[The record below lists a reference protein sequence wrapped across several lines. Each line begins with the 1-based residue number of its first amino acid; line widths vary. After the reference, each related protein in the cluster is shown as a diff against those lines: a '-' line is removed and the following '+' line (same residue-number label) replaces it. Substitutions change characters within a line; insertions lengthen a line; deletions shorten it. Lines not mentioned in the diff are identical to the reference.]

1 MCQSKI
7 LNLMR
12 FLNMKVI
19 TKQYNCL
26 KISVVIAA
34 TLMLPA
40 QTFAEAGAKSMF
52 ADDTSSVMMS
62 DDSASPAQ
70 NSSALKSKPKA
81 VPVLAKKSHAADD
94 SDYVE
99 NVASESDMLPTSYS
113 GVQYWIDLQ
122 EPNGRTHKVTTSH
135 IFHSGDGIKLQIKSK
150 TAGYLYV
157 MNQDSSGQ
165 VTPLYPPQGQ
175 SPAMIQ
181 ANMTYTIPS
190 RGAIRFDNVPGNEKV
205 TIALAKYPIPSAS
218 NSAPS
223 ASVAGMTSVSYSG
236 DAYNDCAGNHSSAG
250 SKGMFAE
257 ESGGSSSMDC
267 IRKNHNAGSKGM
279 FSEEDS
285 ASVEPASYSVVPT
298 AALEAGDVLFVD
310 FNLSHR

>member
-1 MCQSKI
+1 
-7 LNLMR
+7 
-12 FLNMKVI
+12 
-19 TKQYNCL
+19 
-26 KISVVIAA
+26 
-34 TLMLPA
+34 MLPA

-62 DDSASPAQ
+62 DDSVSPAQ
-70 NSSALKSKPKA
+70 NSSAVKPKSKA
-81 VPVLAKKSHAADD
+81 VPVLAKKSRASDD
-94 SDYVE
+94 SDYAE
-99 NVASESDMLPTSYS
+99 NEVAESNVLPTSYS

-135 IFHSGDGIKLQIKSK
+135 TFHSGDGIKLQIKSK

-157 MNQDSSGQ
+157 MNQDASGQ

-181 ANMTYTIPS
+181 ANTTYTIPS

-218 NSAPS
+218 NSAQS
-223 ASVAGMTSVSYSG
+223 ASPSGMTSVSYSA
-236 DAYNDCAGNHSSAG
+236 DAYNDCASNHSGAG

-257 ESGGSSSMDC
+257 ESGGSSGMDC

-279 FSEEDS
+279 FAEEDS
-285 ASVEPASYSVVPT
+285 ASAEPASYSVVPT
-298 AALEAGDVLFVD
+298 AALEAGDVLFID

>member
-135 IFHSGDGIKLQIKSK
+135 AFHSGDGIKLQIKSK

-157 MNQDSSGQ
+157 MNQDDSGK
-165 VTPLYPPQGQ
+165 VTPLYQ
-175 SPAMIQ
+175 SINPIQ
-181 ANMTYTIPS
+181 SNSIYTIPQ
-190 RGAIRFDNVPGNEKV
+190 RGAIRFDNVQGNEKV
-205 TIALAKYPIPSAS
+205 TIALSKYPIPAVSNSVSSAS
-218 NSAPS
+218 PS
-223 ASVAGMTSVSYSG
+223 GMTNVSYSG
-236 DAYNDCAGNHSSAG
+236 NAYNDCANNQSEAG
-250 SKGMFAE
+250 SKGMFTEDVAVS
-257 ESGGSSSMDC
+257 SGMEC
-267 IRKNHNAGSKGM
+267 LRKNHNAGSKGM
-279 FSEEDS
+279 FAEEDS
-285 ASVEPASYSVVPT
+285 ASAEPASYSVVPT
-298 AALEAGDVLFVD
+298 SALEAGDVLFVD